1 MLVLSVQQRE
11 SIFLTELI
19 LHLKPLKS
27 IGYILIMSD
36 QHAALR
42 KDKNLNFT
50 QTSKTIRRIKSNM
63 NF

>member
-1 MLVLSVQQRE
+1 
-11 SIFLTELI
+11 
-19 LHLKPLKS
+19 
-27 IGYILIMSD
+27 MSD